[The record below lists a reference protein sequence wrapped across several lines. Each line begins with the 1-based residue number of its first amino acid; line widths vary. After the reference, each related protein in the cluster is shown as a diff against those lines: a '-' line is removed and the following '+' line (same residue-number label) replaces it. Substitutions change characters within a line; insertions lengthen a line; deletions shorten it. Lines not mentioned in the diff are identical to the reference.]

1 MTLPWLSGSVF
12 CTLCKSCIKICS
24 SEVILLYQRGLT
36 VDWECSECGVVGV
49 SRRWWCRLVCTTAS
63 DITRLQSR
71 LAPCCFVTTVH
82 NSSPATGSVV
92 HTSSCHSRWC
102 SYESS
107 DRFLFLSGLLMSCS
121 LASKKVKAA
130 HTWLVGFWSWS
141 RFSAVSLQSHKP
153 GSRLPLLSARPAVT
167 LATFKRAATNF
178 TAWWTET
185 SWVWTVCLRLL
196 PNSVAAAIWTWALLC
211 LSPAR

>member
-1 MTLPWLSGSVF
+1 MPSNFKLATVWHIWHFLDSVVRF
-12 CTLCKSCIKICS
+12 FAHCKSCIKICS
-24 SEVILLYQRGLT
+24 PEVILLYQRGLT

-121 LASKKVKAA
+121 LASKKGK
-130 HTWLVGFWSWS
+130 
-141 RFSAVSLQSHKP
+141 
-153 GSRLPLLSARPAVT
+153 GSPYLIGRVLELIPVFGSQPA
-167 LATFKRAATNF
+167 
-178 TAWWTET
+178 E
-185 SWVWTVCLRLL
+185 S
-196 PNSVAAAIWTWALLC
+196 
-211 LSPAR
+211 